1 MKKNSYTH
9 RIAWDTEMI
18 VISNAFATAA
28 QKVNSPA
35 YKQLMDLRKAYP
47 GFGIQVHKAHISPA
61 KQKYKGLG
69 FDEMR
74 RCIIEWDG
82 EGSAN
87 LAVLNKA
94 RTDKVPYPKVKKW
107 FLGIYGNHYKH
118 YNYYHRD
125 HNYCRMGLRLYPLFS
140 FLSCHA
146 SS

>member
-1 MKKNSYTH
+1 MKKSSYTH

-35 YKQLMDLRKAYP
+35 YKQLMDLRKAYS
-47 GFGIQVHKAHISPA
+47 GFSVVVYTTKITQT
-61 KQKYKGLG
+61 KQKYKGLN

-87 LAVLNKA
+87 LSVLDKA
-94 RTDKVPYPKVKKW
+94 IADKVPYPKVKKW
-107 FLGIYGNHYKH
+107 YLGIYGAHYTRAADVAMPTEEDPAAVG
-118 YNYYHRD
+118 NAD
-125 HNYCRMGLRLYPLFS
+125 TAAENC
-140 FLSCHA
+140 
-146 SS
+146 

>member
-9 RIAWDTEMI
+9 RIAWETEMI

-47 GFGIQVHKAHISPA
+47 GFSIAIYTTEITQN

-74 RCIIEWDG
+74 RCIREWDG

-87 LAVLNKA
+87 LATLDKA
-94 RTDKVPYPKVKKW
+94 IADKVPYPKVKQW
-107 FLGIYGNHYKH
+107 YLGIYGDHYKRATDVSMPAEEDAAAVG
-118 YNYYHRD
+118 NAD
-125 HNYCRMGLRLYPLFS
+125 TAAATC
-140 FLSCHA
+140 
-146 SS
+146 

>member
-1 MKKNSYTH
+1 MKNSYTH
-9 RIAWDTEMI
+9 RIAWETEMI
-18 VISNAFATAA
+18 VISHAFATAA
-28 QKVNSPA
+28 QKVNSSA

-47 GFGIQVHKAHISPA
+47 GFGIQVHKTHITPT

-94 RTDKVPYPKVKKW
+94 ITDKVPYPKVKQW
-107 FLGIYGNHYKH
+107 YLGIYGEHYTRAADVSMPTEEDAAAVG
-118 YNYYHRD
+118 NAD
-125 HNYCRMGLRLYPLFS
+125 TAAVTC
-140 FLSCHA
+140 
-146 SS
+146 

>member
-28 QKVNSPA
+28 QKVNSRA

-47 GFGIQVHKAHISPA
+47 GFGIQVHKTHITPT

-94 RTDKVPYPKVKKW
+94 ITDKVPYPKVKQW
-107 FLGIYGNHYKH
+107 YLGIYGEHYTRAADVVMP
-118 YNYYHRD
+118 NAED
-125 HNYCRMGLRLYPLFS
+125 TAAVGNADTAAATC
-140 FLSCHA
+140 
-146 SS
+146 